1 MAWAESVAL
10 NGDGGPSIQWDN
22 KPRTLQ
28 EILKETQLPLVVKLS
43 TENMLSSSTKSS
55 SDVHKPLVLYKEVKG
70 RKIYCKNVTS
80 VDVLTG
86 AVCREDGPVVVIP
99 ETYQGWFRLI
109 DDLDKPLTT
118 VANVARIMPVRFL
131 CCKPITGFLSIQQ
144 GNRNNP
150 DGLFE
155 KLTINPGVFNVVNIH
170 EDFVRYTE
178 KRKTI
183 KSLLRC
189 LRCSDNEGTE
199 FLLPFESTGVFYL
212 VESRKTTSK
221 KLHAEKCGYVYSMHS
236 MMEAGLAKDVILS
249 LLHGKPPANPCGF
262 TTVLKICDIIKD
274 HTAVAATLS
283 GTRKLLELPIGPTP
297 KFVKALNI
305 EEIQGHPM
313 YQEIERHLVDNADA
327 YANEMKVRHNYNIQ
341 PITDGPGV
349 PRLSKSMG
357 GTRPPKSKTARP

>member
-1 MAWAESVAL
+1 M
-10 NGDGGPSIQWDN
+10 
-22 KPRTLQ
+22 
-28 EILKETQLPLVVKLS
+28 
-43 TENMLSSSTKSS
+43 
-55 SDVHKPLVLYKEVKG
+55 
-70 RKIYCKNVTS
+70 
-80 VDVLTG
+80 
-86 AVCREDGPVVVIP
+86 
-99 ETYQGWFRLI
+99 
-109 DDLDKPLTT
+109 
-118 VANVARIMPVRFL
+118 
-131 CCKPITGFLSIQQ
+131 
-144 GNRNNP
+144 
-150 DGLFE
+150 
-155 KLTINPGVFNVVNIH
+155 
-170 EDFVRYTE
+170 
-178 KRKTI
+178 
-183 KSLLRC
+183 
-189 LRCSDNEGTE
+189 RCSDNEGTE

-305 EEIQGHPM
+305 EEIQSHPM